1 MANKNQIDNNIFA
14 IIFNSQFKGRANLIY
29 IGSNHVKFLYL
40 DRPSFDYA
48 YDFQITSHHSG
59 KSIKTC
65 FSIVYAVHL
74 NNTVFIKSTNQSV
87 ALN

>member
-1 MANKNQIDNNIFA
+1 MANNNQIDNDILLSYSTANL
-14 IIFNSQFKGRANLIY
+14 KGRANLIY
-29 IGSNHVKFLYL
+29 IGLNHVKFLYL

-65 FSIVYAVHL
+65 FSIAYAVH
-74 NNTVFIKSTNQSV
+74 
-87 ALN
+87 